1 MKKAI
6 FLIAGALIASPVS
19 NALAENVSPTTII
32 EALKLKKA
40 PAGARSIRGIGVSGG
55 DDKAPKIDL
64 KVQFEYNEAILTDEA
79 KITLTSLANA
89 LKAEELKE
97 LSFEIIGHT
106 DARGTDEYNQE
117 LSENRA
123 QAVVGYLTDIKSID
137 STRLRSSG
145 KGESKLIDPSNPE
158 GGENRRV
165 EIRTIVE

>member
-6 FLIAGALIASPVS
+6 YLIAGALILSPASNV
-19 NALAENVSPTTII
+19 LAENVSSTTII

-40 PAGARSIRGIGVSGG
+40 PAGARSVRGIGVSGG
-55 DDKAPKIDL
+55 DENKPKIDL
-64 KVQFEYNEAILTDEA
+64 KVQFEYNKAVLTDEA

-89 LKAEELKE
+89 LRAEELKE

-123 QAVVGYLTDIKSID
+123 QAVVSYLSGVKDIHTS
-137 STRLRSSG
+137 RLKSSG
-145 KGESKLIDPSNPE
+145 EGESKLVDTSNPE
-158 GGENRRV
+158 GAENRRV